1 MTQDELKKRLAIER
15 DNVKR
20 ILQLCPDM
28 QDRSGIYMFYRADEN
43 GKVFARYIGKSETSI
58 LKRCASH
65 LQGVK
70 QHLDKSIKAHG
81 LYSESNPTGWQVMVV
96 EYCLPQDCNERERK
110 HIQYCQKL
118 FIDLHNVESG
128 GTSGKTDINERKPAK
143 GYYDGLKQGR
153 SNLSK
158 ELQKTLKYLNIAPK
172 DQNKRTIRLYNK
184 FLDLLTPID
193 KGENDDGKN
202 QIN

>member
-15 DNVKR
+15 DNIKR
-20 ILQLCPDM
+20 ILQLCPEM
-28 QDRSGIYMFYRADEN
+28 QDLSGIYMFYRADEN

-81 LYSESNPTGWQVMVV
+81 LYSENNPTGWQVMVV
-96 EYCLPQDCNERERK
+96 EYCLPYECDIRERK

-143 GYYDGLKQGR
+143 GYYDGLRRGR
-153 SNLSK
+153 SSVLK
-158 ELQKTLKYLNIAPK
+158 ELQTPLKYLTIAPK
-172 DQNKRTIRLYNK
+172 NEKKRTIRMYNK
-184 FLDLLTPID
+184 FLDLLTPQQEESD
-193 KGENDDGKN
+193 TDGG
-202 QIN
+202 